1 MQHRGHVWLFH
12 SVECFHTPPQSVQ
25 VFQLCTVKKWLNTP
39 KGGVTH
45 APNNIG
51 VMRTVECLSL
61 INLSVS
67 ITSACN
73 IEVFPD

>member
-1 MQHRGHVWLFH
+1 M
-12 SVECFHTPPQSVQ
+12 
-25 VFQLCTVKKWLNTP
+25 
-39 KGGVTH
+39 H

-51 VMRTVECLSL
+51 VMRTVKCLSL